1 MSSLETYQQFFAEMI
16 NQIQSRVSLYSVI
29 LFGSRAK
36 GTFHK
41 YSDYDIVIIAD
52 FQEEYRERGRWIR
65 HVAPFVSMDL
75 FCYTPTEFEQ
85 LFENYHLTVMD
96 ALSYGLIL
104 FGADYILPYLTRYKK
119 LVDQGLRRTN
129 CVLIPPQ

>member
-52 FQEEYRERGRWIR
+52 FQILESGQWIR

-75 FCYTPTEFEQ
+75 FCYPTEFEQ

-96 ALSYGLIL
+96 ALSY
-104 FGADYILPYLTRYKK
+104 R
-119 LVDQGLRRTN
+119 
-129 CVLIPPQ
+129 